1 MKNIIR
7 VLFGIPVVLSIPIP
21 PTPPTELPIDIILE
35 SLAEKDNCCDDSC
48 GYRYCPSLDNCIRP
62 FETYCQEFDFPYNLL
77 YKSSGIILPGK
88 K

>member
-7 VLFGIPVVLSIPIP
+7 VLFGIPIVLSI
-21 PTPPTELPIDIILE
+21 PTPPTEQPIDILLE
-35 SLAEKDNCCDDSC
+35 ALATKHSCCEDC

-62 FETYCQEFDFPYNLL
+62 WETYCQEFDFPYNLL